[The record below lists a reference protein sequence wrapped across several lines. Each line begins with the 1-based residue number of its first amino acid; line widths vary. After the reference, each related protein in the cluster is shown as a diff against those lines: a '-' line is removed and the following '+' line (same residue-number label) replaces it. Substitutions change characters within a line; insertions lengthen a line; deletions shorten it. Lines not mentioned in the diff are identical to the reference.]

1 MLLASNNQFCYILTL
16 SISIN
21 QEYEVPATAT
31 LSSKYQISIPK
42 SVREEQHWQSGQ
54 QFVFIPKGKG
64 ILIMPIPSFE
74 QLNGIAAGA
83 DPTNYRDRN
92 DRF

>member
-1 MLLASNNQFCYILTL
+1 MLLASNTQFCYILTL
-16 SISIN
+16 LVTIN
-21 QEYEVPATAT
+21 KEYEVPATAT
-31 LSSKYQISIPK
+31 LSSKFQISIPK

-64 ILIMPIPSFE
+64 ILIMPVLSFE
-74 QLNGIAAGA
+74 QLKGIAAGA
-83 DPTNYRDRN
+83 DPTNFRDRN

>member
-1 MLLASNNQFCYILTL
+1 VALAKHSRFCYILTL
-16 SISIN
+16 LVSIKK
-21 QEYEVPATAT
+21 EYEMSATAT

-42 SVREEQHWQSGQ
+42 SVREEQHWQAGQ

-64 ILIMPIPSFE
+64 MLVMPVPSFDE
-74 QLNGIAAGA
+74 LRGIAAGA
-83 DPTNYRDRN
+83 NTTNYRDRN